1 MSNITTINNSIEIRS
16 KIVDFETA
24 MRQQYPDYLTEKD
37 FPLRHHFAPG
47 AYGREIFMP
56 AGSLV
61 VGKIHKHAHL
71 NMIMQGRVSVVTEE
85 GTMEYSAPIVLV
97 SKAGTKRVVLVHEDT
112 IWVTVHLTDKTDLV
126 EIEDEI
132 IAKTYEEFD
141 LLEAQ
146 KLLVDQKLVELI

>member
-1 MSNITTINNSIEIRS
+1 MSNISIINNSIAIRS
-16 KIVDFETA
+16 KIVDFEVS
-24 MRQQYPDYLTEKD
+24 MRQLYPNYLTEKD

-56 AGSLV
+56 ARSLV

-71 NMIMQGRVSVVTEE
+71 NMIMKGRVSVVTED
-85 GTMEYSAPIVLV
+85 GTIEYQAPIVLV

-112 IWVTVHLTDKTDLV
+112 IWVTIHLTDKTDLV

-141 LLEAQ
+141 LLEQKLESQ
-146 KLLVDQKLVELI
+146 KLLETI